1 MVSIYTL
8 NNQGPFFHLG
18 DVPALHESEVHRLIE
33 ATIRESPR
41 QSPTLS
47 FKQLGVEGGKYH
59 VYMYIY
65 CMYTYIYTY
74 CQYSIYI
81 YKYVHI

>member
-1 MVSIYTL
+1 MVSTYTL

-47 FKQLGVEGGKYH
+47 FKQLGVEGGSWDSYD
-59 VYMYIY
+59 V
-65 CMYTYIYTY
+65 
-74 CQYSIYI
+74 
-81 YKYVHI
+81 VHPSEFCR